1 MSEIISLK
9 RFILA
14 KFWGFQSMTVFL
26 LLWAY
31 RIDRPNVD
39 LIGSQQWGSEW
50 GYTIFFNDTCS
61 MTWAFRGLHLAATIS
76 RQIPGFVCV
85 CGGGIQ
91 HLNHSRDLEWLWHPM
106 RFFLGK
112 CELFTSDG
120 SLMADQRNNS
130 TWVFLPE
137 PMNLLGSLIR
147 Y

>member
-9 RFILA
+9 RNILA

-26 LLWAY
+26 LLWVY
-31 RIDRPNVD
+31 RIDRPTDWKSTMRKWV
-39 LIGSQQWGSEW
+39 
-50 GYTIFFNDTCS
+50 
-61 MTWAFRGLHLAATIS
+61 GLHNLLQWHLFYDMRLS
-76 RQIPGFVCV
+76 RVTSYSNNIQTNSWLCVCV
-85 CGGGIQ
+85 SGGRIQ
-91 HLNHSRDLEWLWHPM
+91 HLNHSRDLGWLWHPM

-120 SLMADQRNNS
+120 SLMADQRNNP